1 LQACFGGLVVC
12 QFSSN
17 LHALKDLT
25 MMFSAATVRIIVI
38 LHASVRH
45 QMQRPPCPP
54 FCCTSAL
61 LALQGQRL
69 SSTEIQV
76 LLRVLEQAELVPDT
90 EEMGLDETLKRRTRA
105 LRAQK
110 NTARAARSGR
120 GRRASTLGFAVTAK
134 DRAYEQ
140 NVRRLRVP
148 KAASKAR
155 GEQAKQ
161 QLRAWRQQQAA
172 RQQQRLA
179 RQAVQLARLQLSA
192 NLAAPAGQTGVSAG
206 SSSSSQSGGNAGVSA
221 AAVDKAF
228 AADAVAAAAP
238 AAAGGPSASGWKS
251 ALAKMK
257 QVLSQAVADPQQQQ
271 QRQQSSSPAAAGG
284 TYQQQVAAAA
294 VAQQLQT
301 VASSARGAAA
311 ADGGGGQRIV
321 IALVPLEQLPYVE
334 QEWDRLAASQ
344 L

>member
-1 LQACFGGLVVC
+1 MLSDVMLPA
-12 QFSSN
+12 SS
-17 LHALKDLT
+17 T
-25 MMFSAATVRIIVI
+25 MCSLPYGIVRNVFP
-38 LHASVRH
+38 S
-45 QMQRPPCPP
+45 RPSPV
-54 FCCTSAL
+54 

-90 EEMGLDETLKRRTRA
+90 EEMGLDETLKRRTKA

-110 NTARAARSGR
+110 NTARAARAAGR
-120 GRRASTLGFAVTAK
+120 GRRASLLGFTATDK

-192 NLAAPAGQTGVSAG
+192 SMAAAAGQTGDNTSSS
-206 SSSSSQSGGNAGVSA
+206 SSSSSQGGSDAGLGA
-221 AAVDKAF
+221 AAVDQAVPGV
-228 AADAVAAAAP
+228 VAAAETAP
-238 AAAGGPSASGWKS
+238 ADGSSASKSGWKS
-251 ALAKMK
+251 ALAKMRR
-257 QVLSQAVADPQQQQ
+257 VFSQAVADTQQQQ
-271 QRQQSSSPAAAGG
+271 QQQQASSAAGDA
-284 TYQQQVAAAA
+284 YQQQVAAAA
-294 VAQQLQT
+294 VAQQLQA
-301 VASSARGAAA
+301 VASSASGDPA
-311 ADGGGGQRIV
+311 GGDGQRIV
-321 IALVPLEQLPYVE
+321 IALVPLEQLTYIE
-334 QEWDRLAASQ
+334 QAWDTLAAPQ